1 VIRRVT
7 KAALAHV
14 GYKLSRVDTVAA
26 DGGLSRNMA
35 DVLSLASR
43 LGVRPATVIDVGVAS
58 GTPALHRAFPD
69 AALVLVEPLSE
80 FAEACTAALVGRRGV
95 HVAAAAGST
104 DGRATINVHDGELQG
119 SSLFQESMGSSFDGS
134 QRLVDTLRV
143 DTIVEQRRLCGP
155 FVLKVDVQG
164 AELEVLNG
172 ARNTLLECQLV
183 LLEVSLYEFLREAPQ
198 VADVVAYMADRG
210 FAVFDVFGGAFRPL
224 DDALGQ
230 IDLAFARNDGQLRA
244 DHCWA
249 SIEDA

>member
-1 VIRRVT
+1 
-7 KAALAHV
+7 
-14 GYKLSRVDTVAA
+14 
-26 DGGLSRNMA
+26 M
-35 DVLSLASR
+35 
-43 LGVRPATVIDVGVAS
+43 
-58 GTPALHRAFPD
+58 
-69 AALVLVEPLSE
+69 
-80 FAEACTAALVGRRGV
+80 
-95 HVAAAAGST
+95 
-104 DGRATINVHDGELQG
+104 
-119 SSLFQESMGSSFDGS
+119 
-134 QRLVDTLRV
+134 DTLRV